1 MGTVERVKKEMS
13 ACVANIAKNAA
24 AKMKCATAN
33 AKKAMAKG
41 LGKLEK
47 DVDATEV
54 TKFLKRAALSS
65 VEEEM
70 DACTE
75 GKSDESKLKGC
86 VSDFAKKAITRTM
99 GREDGDVKEEEVTK
113 FVKQATVERV
123 KKEMSACVAN
133 TAKNAA
139 AKMKCATANA
149 KKALAKGLGKLEK
162 DVDATEVT
170 KFLKRAALSSV
181 EEEMDACTEG
191 KTDAN

>member
-1 MGTVERVKKEMS
+1 MGKQATVERVKKEMS
-13 ACVANIAKNAA
+13 ACVANTAKNAA

-33 AKKAMAKG
+33 AKKALAKG

-70 DACTE
+70 YACTE

-149 KKALAKGLGKLEK
+149 KKALAKGLGKL
-162 DVDATEVT
+162 
-170 KFLKRAALSSV
+170 
-181 EEEMDACTEG
+181 
-191 KTDAN
+191 

>member
-1 MGTVERVKKEMS
+1 MGDATEVTKFLKRAALSSVEEEMN
-13 ACVANIAKNAA
+13 ACVANTAKNAA

-33 AKKAMAKG
+33 AKKALAKG

-139 AKMKCATANA
+139 AKMK
-149 KKALAKGLGKLEK
+149 
-162 DVDATEVT
+162 
-170 KFLKRAALSSV
+170 
-181 EEEMDACTEG
+181 
-191 KTDAN
+191 

>member
-1 MGTVERVKKEMS
+1 MGERVKKEMS
-13 ACVANIAKNAA
+13 ACVANTAKNAA

-75 GKSDESKLKGC
+75 GKTDANKLKGC
-86 VSDFAKKAITRTM
+86 ASDFAKKAITRTM
-99 GREDGDVKEEEVTK
+99 GREDGDVKDEEVTK
-113 FVKQATVERV
+113 FVKDATVERV
-123 KKEMSACVAN
+123 KKEMS
-133 TAKNAA
+133 
-139 AKMKCATANA
+139 
-149 KKALAKGLGKLEK
+149 
-162 DVDATEVT
+162 
-170 KFLKRAALSSV
+170 
-181 EEEMDACTEG
+181 
-191 KTDAN
+191 